1 MCNFV
6 LPPKEKLPRDQRKHR
21 VLPATGKKFHS
32 KWKKKYENL
41 DREKNKRRNETLV
54 MQGNLKDI
62 LSHLSTDIDQETLLL
77 YLQDKLP
84 EDKKYELEKQL
95 MENEFAGDALEGLR
109 EIKDKQQ
116 IHFMVEMLNRD
127 LKKKTEKKR
136 KRREKMQIKDQTW
149 LYISAIIIILLILI
163 SYMVLVYLDKR

>member
-1 MCNFV
+1 
-6 LPPKEKLPRDQRKHR
+6 
-21 VLPATGKKFHS
+21 
-32 KWKKKYENL
+32 
-41 DREKNKRRNETLV
+41 

-84 EDKKYELEKQL
+84 EDKKHELEKRL

-116 IHFMVEMLNRD
+116 ISYMVEMLNRD

-136 KRREKMQIKDQTW
+136 KRREKMQIKDQSW
-149 LYISAIIIILLILI
+149 LYISVIIIILLILI
-163 SYMVLVYLDKR
+163 SYMVIVYLDKR